1 VREVLE
7 TFSIKE
13 GRLEIIPLQ
22 WKLKIEKRFKRRLRE
37 DPTSRQKVGL
47 LVRVCAYSRQTLN
60 PPWPM
65 PRNKRTPSSSLHDI
79 TFAPCDR

>member
-22 WKLKIEKRFKRRLRE
+22 WKLKIERRFKRRLRE

-47 LVRVCAYSRQTLN
+47 LVRVLDCAKLLPKLGTGNRLLRNTLN
-60 PPWPM
+60 LVG
-65 PRNKRTPSSSLHDI
+65 NI
-79 TFAPCDR
+79 N